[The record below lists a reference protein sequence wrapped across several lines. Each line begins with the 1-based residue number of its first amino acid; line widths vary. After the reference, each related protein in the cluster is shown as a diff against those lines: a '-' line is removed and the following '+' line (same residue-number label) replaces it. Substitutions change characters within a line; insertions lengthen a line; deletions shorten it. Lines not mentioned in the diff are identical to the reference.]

1 MNQILSRQDIVHNQV
16 ETFGYDGLNRLTS
29 IGSRQIAYASNGNVT
44 AIDGA
49 GTMAYTNPAKPYTLT
64 SFNPGPGVQVHDYG
78 ASYSAFDRPVTLSE
92 DSITHI
98 TDADGDLVAEYSYD
112 PWGRLRDP
120 GTLVISGSSSSPALL
135 LGRGFTGHEHLPW
148 FGLINMNA
156 RLYDPLLGRFLAPD
170 PFVQDPD
177 FTQNFNR
184 YS

>member
-49 GTMAYTNPAKPYTLT
+49 G
-64 SFNPGPGVQVHDYG
+64 VQVHDYS

-92 DSITHI
+92 DNQLATL
-98 TDADGDLVAEYSYD
+98 TYDAGHDRVRMAAYADSDLILIRYY
-112 PWGRLRDP
+112 
-120 GTLVISGSSSSPALL
+120 I
-135 LGRGFTGHEHLPW
+135 GRGFTGHEHLPW